1 MADETDAIPS
11 PDASN
16 VPDREP
22 EAEAAAKAEG
32 VAGPDTTTPAARP
45 SAALTPTGVG
55 ADIPRPAGATAVAV
69 RPAAAAAGA
78 VVVARPA
85 APASLKKD
93 ADTSIPSYPAL
104 VYREFIS
111 ALVVG
116 VVLTVIALVV
126 QSPLQQQADPS
137 MTPDPSKAPWYF
149 LGLQELLSRVPP
161 ITAGVA
167 FPTFVI
173 AGLIIMPYMD
183 RNPSRQPR
191 DRKVAIILFTIF
203 VVFSVAFALIG
214 TFFRGLEWR
223 WFWDG
228 ILGR

>member
-1 MADETDAIPS
+1 MADESDATPS
-11 PDASN
+11 PDTSN
-16 VPDREP
+16 VPGREP

-45 SAALTPTGVG
+45 SAAATPTGVG
-55 ADIPRPAGATAVAV
+55 ADAPRPAGAAGG
-69 RPAAAAAGA
+69 AAAAVATRPVA
-78 VVVARPA
+78 APAARPA

-93 ADTSIPSYPAL
+93 ADSSIPSYPAL

-116 VVLTVIALVV
+116 VVLTVISLVV

-173 AGLIIMPYMD
+173 VGLIVMPYLD

-191 DRKVAIILFTIF
+191 DRKVGIILFTTF

-223 WFWDG
+223 WFWTG

>member
-1 MADETDAIPS
+1 MSETPPTPVTPPA
-11 PDASN
+11 
-16 VPDREP
+16 
-22 EAEAAAKAEG
+22 
-32 VAGPDTTTPAARP
+32 PAA
-45 SAALTPTGVG
+45 
-55 ADIPRPAGATAVAV
+55 IATAAPATTAPA
-69 RPAAAAAGA
+69 RPAAPP
-78 VVVARPA
+78 RP

-93 ADTSIPSYPAL
+93 ADSSIPSYPAL
-104 VYREFIS
+104 VYREFIAS
-111 ALVVG
+111 LVVG
-116 VVLTVIALVV
+116 VVLTVIALTV

-137 MTPDPSKAPWYF
+137 MTPNPSKAPWYF

-173 AGLIIMPYMD
+173 AGLIAMPYLD

-191 DRKVAIILFTIF
+191 DRKVGILIFTAF
-203 VVFSVAFALIG
+203 VIFSVAFALIG

-223 WFWDG
+223 WFWTG

>member
-1 MADETDAIPS
+1 MADESDATPS
-11 PDASN
+11 PDTSN

-45 SAALTPTGVG
+45 SAAATPTGAGVD
-55 ADIPRPAGATAVAV
+55 APRPAGAGGAATAVAS
-69 RPAAAAAGA
+69 RPAAAPA
-78 VVVARPA
+78 ARPA

-173 AGLIIMPYMD
+173 AGLIVMPYMD

>member
-1 MADETDAIPS
+1 MADETTAT
-11 PDASN
+11 PDPEEKPA
-16 VPDREP
+16 PDKAP
-22 EAEAAAKAEG
+22 EAAASAKAEG
-32 VAGPDTTTPAARP
+32 VATPDSTTPEVRG
-45 SAALTPTGVG
+45 T
-55 ADIPRPAGATAVAV
+55 ATAAT
-69 RPAAAAAGA
+69 AAAGA
-78 VVVARPA
+78 RPAPARPA
-85 APASLKKD
+85 VGAAAAPRVSLKKD
-93 ADTSIPSYPAL
+93 ADSSIPSYPAL
-104 VYREFIS
+104 VYREFVA

-116 VVLTVIALVV
+116 VVLTVISLVV
-126 QSPLQQQADPS
+126 QSPLQQLADPS

-173 AGLIIMPYMD
+173 AGLVVMPYLD
-183 RNPSRQPR
+183 RNPSRHPR
-191 DRKVAIILFTIF
+191 DRKVGMILFSTF

-228 ILGR
+228 ILGK

>member
-1 MADETDAIPS
+1 MAAETDAIPA
-11 PDASN
+11 PDTSN
-16 VPDREP
+16 VPGRQP
-22 EAEAAAKAEG
+22 EAEAAARAEG

-45 SAALTPTGVG
+45 SAALVPTGVG
-55 ADIPRPAGATAVAV
+55 ADTPRPAGATAVAV
-69 RPAAAAAGA
+69 RPAAAA
-78 VVVARPA
+78 VVRPA

-93 ADTSIPSYPAL
+93 ADSSIPSYPAL

>member
-1 MADETDAIPS
+1 MADDTTEPTP
-11 PDASN
+11 ASAT
-16 VPDREP
+16 PTP
-22 EAEAAAKAEG
+22 APAGGAAAATRPAAPERP
-32 VAGPDTTTPAARP
+32 AAAPAARP
-45 SAALTPTGVG
+45 
-55 ADIPRPAGATAVAV
+55 
-69 RPAAAAAGA
+69 
-78 VVVARPA
+78 
-85 APASLKKD
+85 SLKKD
-93 ADTSIPSYPAL
+93 ADSSLPSFPAL
-104 VYREFIS
+104 VYREFVS

-126 QSPLQQQADPS
+126 PSPLQQQADPS

-173 AGLIIMPYMD
+173 AGLIAMPYLD
-183 RNPSRQPR
+183 RNPSRHPR
-191 DRKVAIILFTIF
+191 DRKVGVIIFTAFI
-203 VVFSVAFALIG
+203 VFSVAFALIG

-223 WFWDG
+223 WFWTG

>member
-1 MADETDAIPS
+1 VTP
-11 PDASN
+11 P
-16 VPDREP
+16 
-22 EAEAAAKAEG
+22 AAAAT
-32 VAGPDTTTPAARP
+32 ATAAPATPAARP
-45 SAALTPTGVG
+45 AAP
-55 ADIPRPAGATAVAV
+55 PRP
-69 RPAAAAAGA
+69 
-78 VVVARPA
+78 

-93 ADTSIPSYPAL
+93 ADSSIPSYPAL

-137 MTPDPSKAPWYF
+137 MTPNPSKAPWYF
-149 LGLQELLSRVPP
+149 LGLQEMLSRVPP

-173 AGLIIMPYMD
+173 AGLIAMPYID

-191 DRKVAIILFTIF
+191 DRKVGIIIFTLF
-203 VVFSVAFALIG
+203 VVFSVAFAIIG

-223 WFWDG
+223 WFWTG